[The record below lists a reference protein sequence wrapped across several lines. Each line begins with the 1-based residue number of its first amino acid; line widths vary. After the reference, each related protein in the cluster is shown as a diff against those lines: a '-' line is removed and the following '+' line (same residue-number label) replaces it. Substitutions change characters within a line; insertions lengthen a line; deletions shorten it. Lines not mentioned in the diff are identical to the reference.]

1 MIPDKPY
8 PKVPKNIA
16 GSKDITES
24 ARLANE
30 VLTGVGSSDISDEFG
45 VGGSLSM
52 IIEEIR
58 PLGSKIGSKS
68 DVYCGQKTNYACKQ
82 RIV

>member
-1 MIPDKPY
+1 M
-8 PKVPKNIA
+8 PKNIA

-58 PLGSKIGSKS
+58 PLGSKFGTKN
-68 DVYCGQKTNYACKQ
+68 DECCGQETTLHLQLCM
-82 RIV
+82 

>member
-24 ARLANE
+24 ARLVNE

-45 VGGSLSM
+45 FGGSLPM
-52 IIEEIR
+52 IIE
-58 PLGSKIGSKS
+58 K
-68 DVYCGQKTNYACKQ
+68 YNH
-82 RIV
+82 